1 MDKTKTTTKQQVIND
16 LKNTLLQNIG
26 VKYSYNNNN
35 TISKTIC
42 LNASNVADID
52 KLFTEYATKLS
63 IDKRK
68 NATKLVQL
76 VDLSNN
82 LTSNTQ
88 KKHIYATALLDNTKT
103 QLIYDRKEKAYT
115 TTTVA
120 ISVAQLAK
128 TCYNLLVFERNNKDA
143 NNTTS
148 RDLIK

>member
-1 MDKTKTTTKQQVIND
+1 MDKLKTQTKQQVIND
-16 LKNTLLQNIG
+16 LKSTLLQNIG

-103 QLIYDRKEKAYT
+103 QLLYDRKEKAYLT
-115 TTTVA
+115 TTIT
-120 ISVAQLAK
+120 ISVPQLAK
-128 TCYNLLVFERNNKDA
+128 TCYNLIIFETNNA
-143 NNTTS
+143 NANQTTS
-148 RDLIK
+148 TSLIK